1 MNIPPNILQL
11 LQIQFHKVIDSRVK
25 NLMHENDN
33 TYPIL
38 KDYDGKEIYHAIAG
52 MYGGFNYYI
61 KKEDNEYVLYCSS
74 WSRICGGSGQTHR
87 ITINSFEL
95 IDEGF
100 V

>member
-1 MNIPPNILQL
+1 MDIPSNILQL
-11 LQIQFHKVIDSRVK
+11 LEIQFHKVIDSRVK
-25 NLMHENDN
+25 NLMHKNDN
-33 TYPIL
+33 IYPDL
-38 KDYDGKEIYHAIAG
+38 KNYDGKKTYHAIVG
-52 MYGGFNYYI
+52 MYRGFNYYI
-61 KKEDNEYVLYCSS
+61 EQEGDNYVLYCDC